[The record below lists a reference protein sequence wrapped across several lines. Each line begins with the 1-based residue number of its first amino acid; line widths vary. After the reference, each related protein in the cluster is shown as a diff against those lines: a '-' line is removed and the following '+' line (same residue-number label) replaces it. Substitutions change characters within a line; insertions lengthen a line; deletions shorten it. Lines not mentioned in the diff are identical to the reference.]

1 MLESDRNWWTVRNAD
16 GLEGLMSF
24 NYLEMMDKTTTT
36 TTGGR
41 TGNDSTESGMLM
53 TTLVSGG
60 RTCTYIARTCLAVV
74 RARVRCHTIHIYQ
87 RIFIILNTKNPS
99 RPPPS
104 LFISLLSVHMCTG
117 AQSIGVQS
125 MLPPQIGACVESF
138 ATLAWA
144 DGANP
149 VFAAAW
155 ERAKLITSVFQQ
167 AVSYDYDNATSNR
180 TAAAMKEQYFA
191 ACRAE
196 THGAIAAYTLAHPA
210 ASEKDVI
217 SVVEREVAK
226 FKSKVAV
233 VCSGTSSTRS
243 GSNRKSEERRVQR
256 QQRRQQASAARTN
269 KHKQRSAKKKAIK
282 NPIAANSDSSSSSS
296 SHSSSKERAVQ
307 TSGDTAAQA
316 PPSSGNRYEGV
327 WLQANTDTV
336 LLVGE
341 ASSVQNAGEL
351 SVKAVVAFLEARTD
365 LSRETLLEVLE
376 ALKVARVPP
385 AGTAPSLPRESFFML
400 LRAVAHVQAG
410 RPPVAAA
417 VAASGSSLLLRRPDP
432 ELLLTRA
439 KRLGSPSGAGRPPSR
454 TGSSVSI

>member
-1 MLESDRNWWTVRNAD
+1 MHIYSPHL
-16 GLEGLMSF
+16 
-24 NYLEMMDKTTTT
+24 
-36 TTGGR
+36 
-41 TGNDSTESGMLM
+41 
-53 TTLVSGG
+53 SGG
-60 RTCTYIARTCLAVV
+60 SQGARALPHNSYLSKDFYYTK
-74 RARVRCHTIHIYQ
+74 YQ
-87 RIFIILNTKNPS
+87 EPLP
-99 RPPPS
+99 PPPS

-191 ACRAE
+191 ECRAE

-282 NPIAANSDSSSSSS
+282 NPIAANSDSSSS